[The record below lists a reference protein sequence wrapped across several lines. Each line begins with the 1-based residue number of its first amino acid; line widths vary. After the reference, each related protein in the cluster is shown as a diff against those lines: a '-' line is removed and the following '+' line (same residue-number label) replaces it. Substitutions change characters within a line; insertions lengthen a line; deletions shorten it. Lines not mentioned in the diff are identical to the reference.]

1 MTKFIHQMANISAL
15 QDITK
20 IAKAKNAILVAVS
33 KTKSVEE
40 IQMVYDAGQRVFGEN
55 KVQELV
61 LKYEIL
67 PKDIQWHMIGNLQT
81 NKVKYIAPF
90 ISLIHSVDSL
100 KLAIEINK
108 QAAKNNRVIDVLLE
122 IFIAAET
129 SKSGFS
135 EEELIDHL
143 DIKAFDA
150 LKNIRIVGL
159 MAMATNTKSQVL
171 IKNEFSRFRD
181 FFNEIK
187 SSYFKN
193 FPEFKELSIGMSS
206 DYLIALEFGST
217 MIRVGSAIFGEREIK
232 KNARIPI

>member
-1 MTKFIHQMANISAL
+1 MANISAL

-20 IAKAKNAILVAVS
+20 IAKAKNAILVAIS
-33 KTKSVEE
+33 KTKSVDE
-40 IQMVYDAGQRVFGEN
+40 IQTVYDARQKIFGEN

-61 LKYEIL
+61 SKYEIL
-67 PKDIQWHMIGNLQT
+67 PKDIQWHMVGNLQT

-90 ISLIHSVDSL
+90 IHLIHSVDSL
-100 KLAIEINK
+100 RLAIEINK
-108 QAAKNNRVIDVLLE
+108 QALKNNRVIDVLLE

-135 EEELIDHL
+135 EEELVDHL

-171 IKNEFSRFRD
+171 IKNEFSRLKD
-181 FFNEIK
+181 FFQ
-187 SSYFKN
+187 
-193 FPEFKELSIGMSS
+193 EL
-206 DYLIALEFGST
+206 
-217 MIRVGSAIFGEREIK
+217 K
-232 KNARIPI
+232 

>member
-1 MTKFIHQMANISAL
+1 MANISAL

-20 IAKAKNAILVAVS
+20 IANAKKAILVAVS
-33 KTKSVEE
+33 KTKSVDE
-40 IQMVYDAGQRVFGEN
+40 IQTVYDAGQRVFGEN

-100 KLAIEINK
+100 RLAIEINK
-108 QAAKNNRVIDVLLE
+108 QALKNNRVIDVLLE
-122 IFIAAET
+122 VFIAAET
-129 SKSGFS
+129 SKSGFN
-135 EEELIDHL
+135 EDELIDHL

-171 IKNEFSRFRD
+171 IKNEFSRLQE

-187 SSYFKN
+187 TTYFKN
-193 FPEFKELSIGMSS
+193 QPEFKELSIGMSN
-206 DYLIALEFGST
+206 DYLIALEEGST

-232 KNARIPI
+232 KNASVPI

>member
-1 MTKFIHQMANISAL
+1 MANISAL

-20 IAKAKNAILVAVS
+20 NANAKNAILVAIS
-33 KTKSVEE
+33 KTKSIDE
-40 IQMVYDAGQRVFGEN
+40 IQTVYDAGQRVFGEN

-61 LKYEIL
+61 SKYETL
-67 PKDIQWHMIGNLQT
+67 PKDIQWHMVGNLQT

-90 ISLIHSVDSL
+90 IHLIHSVDSL
-100 KLAIEINK
+100 RLAIEINK
-108 QAAKNNRVIDVLLE
+108 QAIKNNRVIDVLLE

-159 MAMATNTKSQVL
+159 MAMATNTKSQIL
-171 IKNEFSRFRD
+171 IKNEFSRLKD
-181 FFNEIK
+181 FFEELK
-187 SSYFKN
+187 STYFKDH
-193 FPEFKELSIGMSS
+193 PEFKELSIGMSS
-206 DYLIALEFGST
+206 DYHIALEEGST

-232 KNARIPI
+232 KNASVPI

>member
-1 MTKFIHQMANISAL
+1 MANISAL

-20 IAKAKNAILVAVS
+20 IAKAKNAILVAIS
-33 KTKSVEE
+33 KTKSVDE
-40 IQMVYDAGQRVFGEN
+40 IQTVYDARQRIFGEN

-61 LKYEIL
+61 SKYEIL
-67 PKDIQWHMIGNLQT
+67 PKDIQWHMVGNLQT

-90 ISLIHSVDSL
+90 IHLIHSVDSL
-100 KLAIEINK
+100 RLAIEINK
-108 QAAKNNRVIDVLLE
+108 QALKNNRVIDVLLE

-135 EEELIDHL
+135 EEELVDHL

-171 IKNEFSRFRD
+171 IKNEFSRLKD
-181 FFNEIK
+181 FFQELK
-187 SSYFKN
+187 STYFKN
-193 FPEFKELSIGMSS
+193 HPEFKELSIGMSS
-206 DYLIALEFGST
+206 DYMIALEEGST

-232 KNARIPI
+232 KNASVPI

>member
-1 MTKFIHQMANISAL
+1 MANISAL

-20 IAKAKNAILVAVS
+20 IAKAKNALLVAVS
-33 KTKSVEE
+33 KTKTVDE
-40 IQMVYDAGQRVFGEN
+40 IKEVYDAGQRAFGEN

-61 LKYEIL
+61 SKYELL
-67 PKDIQWHMIGNLQT
+67 PKDIQWHMIGNLQS

-90 ISLIHSVDSL
+90 ISLIQSVDSL

-108 QAAKNNRVIDVLLE
+108 QALKNNRVIDILLE
-122 IFIAAET
+122 IHIAAET
-129 SKSGFS
+129 NKSGFT
-135 EEELIDHL
+135 EDELIDHL

-171 IKNEFSRFRD
+171 IKNEFSGLKTYFD
-181 FFNEIK
+181 EIK
-187 SSYFKN
+187 SIYFKN
-193 FPEFKELSIGMSS
+193 NPEFNQLSIGMSG
-206 DYLIALEFGST
+206 DYKIALEEGST

-232 KNARIPI
+232 KNPNVPV

>member
-1 MTKFIHQMANISAL
+1 MANISAL

-20 IAKAKNAILVAVS
+20 IAKAKKAILIAVS
-33 KTKSVEE
+33 KTKSVDD
-40 IQMVYDAGQRVFGEN
+40 IQEVYNTGQRVFGEN

-61 LKYEIL
+61 TKYEIL

-90 ISLIHSVDSL
+90 ISAIHSVDSL
-100 KLAIEINK
+100 RLAIEINK
-108 QAAKNNRVIDVLLE
+108 QALKNNRIIDILLE
-122 IFIAAET
+122 IHIAAET
-129 SKSGFS
+129 NKSGFS

-150 LKNIRIVGL
+150 LKNIRIIGL

-171 IKNEFSRFRD
+171 IQNEFSRFKD
-181 FFNEIK
+181 FFAEIK

-193 FPEFKELSIGMSS
+193 KPEFKELSIGMSS
-206 DYLIALEFGST
+206 DYLIALEYGST
-217 MIRVGSAIFGEREIK
+217 MIRVGSAIFGEREIV
-232 KNARIPI
+232 KNPNVII

>member
-1 MTKFIHQMANISAL
+1 MANISAL

-20 IAKAKNAILVAVS
+20 IAKGKNALLVAIS
-33 KTKSVEE
+33 KTKSVDD
-40 IQMVYDAGQRVFGEN
+40 IKVVYDAGQRVFGEN

-61 LKYEIL
+61 LKYELL
-67 PKDIQWHMIGNLQT
+67 PKDIQWHMVGNMQT

-108 QAAKNNRVIDVLLE
+108 QALKNNRVIDILLE
-122 IFIAAET
+122 IHIAAET
-129 SKSGFS
+129 NKSGFS

-150 LKNIRIVGL
+150 LKNIRIVGI
-159 MAMATNTKSQVL
+159 MGMATNTKSQIL
-171 IKNEFSRFRD
+171 IKNEFSGLKS
-181 FFNEIK
+181 FFDEVK
-187 SSYFKN
+187 ATYFKYAL
-193 FPEFKELSIGMSS
+193 EFKELSMGMSG
-206 DYLIALEFGST
+206 DYVIALEEGST

-232 KNARIPI
+232 KNPNVPI